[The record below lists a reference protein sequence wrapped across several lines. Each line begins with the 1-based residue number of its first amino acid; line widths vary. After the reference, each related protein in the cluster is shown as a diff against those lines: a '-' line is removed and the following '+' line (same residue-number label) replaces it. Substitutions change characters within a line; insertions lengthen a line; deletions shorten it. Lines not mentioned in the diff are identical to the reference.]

1 MMFGTTTACPTRM
14 RPSAVSSAGNG
25 TVARSRC
32 SLSNGQNAGLAV
44 SSDRSGRVD
53 GWSFTPV
60 RIRALAPV
68 SGSRRQRSRTR
79 VQAPPAARSGTL
91 ASRSRSSKSIAVTLM
106 TVAGWAHAGRSCSC
120 SDPSGTD
127 RGFPGR
133 NGDQCPGVTGRARR
147 AAVRHH
153 PGSGRPGARGACRGL
168 PGRRRL
174 GGAQGDAA
182 LCGVAGHGGRH
193 DGRPPAVGP
202 LLGRV
207 PGEQSGLGER
217 LAVAVSFEFATAGRI
232 MVGPGRAQELPGVLA
247 GLGSRVLVVT
257 GADPARHNTL
267 LASLD
272 RAAAMFPVA
281 AEPTVDLVRAAVA
294 VARAQ
299 GADVIAA
306 IGGGSVI
313 DTGKAVAM
321 LLGNGGDPL
330 DYLEVVGSGQAITR
344 PSVPCVAVPT
354 TAGTGAEVTANAVL
368 AVPSHR
374 VKASLRSPL
383 MIPRVALVDPLL
395 TVSCPP
401 TVTAASGLDALTQC
415 LEPFVSV
422 QATPLTDGLAREGLR
437 RAGTGLRAAYANGED
452 LAARADMAMCSLLG
466 GISLANAKLGAVHGL
481 AGVIGG
487 TADVPHG
494 LACAALLAPVIEA
507 NVRTLRS
514 AGAGPSAD
522 GVLDRY
528 AEAARLLTGHP
539 AASLEDGL
547 AWIRETLTLL
557 HVPGLAS
564 FGLRPAQFDDIAT
577 QAMASSSMK
586 GNPVTLSHADLTAI
600 LSQAGGG

>member
-1 MMFGTTTACPTRM
+1 
-14 RPSAVSSAGNG
+14 
-25 TVARSRC
+25 
-32 SLSNGQNAGLAV
+32 
-44 SSDRSGRVD
+44 
-53 GWSFTPV
+53 
-60 RIRALAPV
+60 
-68 SGSRRQRSRTR
+68 
-79 VQAPPAARSGTL
+79 
-91 ASRSRSSKSIAVTLM
+91 
-106 TVAGWAHAGRSCSC
+106 
-120 SDPSGTD
+120 
-127 RGFPGR
+127 
-133 NGDQCPGVTGRARR
+133 
-147 AAVRHH
+147 
-153 PGSGRPGARGACRGL
+153 
-168 PGRRRL
+168 
-174 GGAQGDAA
+174 
-182 LCGVAGHGGRH
+182 
-193 DGRPPAVGP
+193 
-202 LLGRV
+202 
-207 PGEQSGLGER
+207 LGER

-232 MVGPGRAQELPGVLA
+232 MVGPGRAQELPGVLS

-272 RAAAMFPVA
+272 RAAAVFPVA
-281 AEPTVDLVRAAVA
+281 AEPTVELVRAAVA

-299 GADVIAA
+299 DADVIAA

-344 PSVPCVAVPT
+344 PAVPCVAVPT

-507 NVRTLRS
+507 NVRAARS
-514 AGAGPSAD
+514 SPSGAD
-522 GVLDRY
+522 VLDRY
-528 AEAARLLTGHP
+528 TEAAGLLTRQSD
-539 AASLEDGL
+539 ASVEDGL
-547 AWIRETLTLL
+547 SWIRETLTLL
-557 HVPGLAS
+557 QVPGLAA
-564 FGLRPAQFDDIAT
+564 FGLGPQQADDIA
-577 QAMASSSMK
+577 AKALVSSSMK
-586 GNPVTLSHADLTAI
+586 GNPVSLSHADLKAI
-600 LSQAGGG
+600 LLEAL